1 MRLDSHWLWH
11 ASRSWNCTAKYFAAF
26 EGEREN
32 WHALEFADA
41 ALWSGS
47 FSILFAQSQIFAPL
61 FEITLHNSPFYDECP
76 INMPD
81 VFYLPCKM
89 SLSNELNVSTVLQD
103 LSFTSRPT
111 FVDWRVWYPS
121 QVGEVCFP
129 NNTLKLISKEI
140 VKLFMDHCRKL
151 NAITLSASWFLG
163 SDISFLNNWRLKL
176 FLKNSS
182 MPVSCK
188 VLLTRYVF

>member
-11 ASRSWNCTAKYFAAF
+11 ASQRWNCTVKYFAAF

-32 WHALEFADA
+32 WHALEFAGA

-61 FEITLHNSPFYDECP
+61 FEITLHNSPFYDKCP
-76 INMPD
+76 IDMAEVID
-81 VFYLPCKM
+81 LPLRM
-89 SLSNELNVSTVLQD
+89 SLSKQFQRFSTTWASSLHFK
-103 LSFTSRPT
+103 LLC
-111 FVDWRVWYPS
+111 WLAIWYPS

-129 NNTLKLISKEI
+129 NNTSKLISKEI

-163 SDISFLNNWRLKL
+163 SDISF
-176 FLKNSS
+176 
-182 MPVSCK
+182 
-188 VLLTRYVF
+188 